1 MGDNW
6 LYFSSFGNFVGFVSF
21 GEVWDKGLSI
31 LLSFCGPVG
40 RLLYGLHTLVSGNSV
55 VPSTGCLC

>member
-6 LYFSSFGNFVGFVSF
+6 LYFSSFGRVVGFGSF

-40 RLLYGLHTLVSGNSV
+40 RLLYG
-55 VPSTGCLC
+55 